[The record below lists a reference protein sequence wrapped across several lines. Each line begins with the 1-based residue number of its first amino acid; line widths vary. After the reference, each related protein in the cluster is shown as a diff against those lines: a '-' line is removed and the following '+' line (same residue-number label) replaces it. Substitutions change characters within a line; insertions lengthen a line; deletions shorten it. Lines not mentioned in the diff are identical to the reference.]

1 MVEPFGRRVVV
12 GMTPFAEPNARLAAA
27 VERAGGLGVLDLGR
41 DRSRA
46 LAALADTAR
55 WVPRS
60 FGVRVG
66 PGCPL
71 TPADLPLSVDTIVLA
86 SGAPWTVASTV
97 VSTVASGPDRL
108 VLVEVCSADEAGAA
122 LAAGAGGLIARG
134 AEAGGRVGD
143 LTTFVLLQTLL
154 AALPEDVPVWA
165 AGGIG
170 LHTAAAAV
178 AGGACGVVLDSQLAL
193 TREAD
198 LGRET
203 AAAIGAMDGSE
214 TVVVGGH
221 RVFTRP
227 DLDLDVD
234 GTGLDGDLSAGDVA
248 LRLGS
253 DLRSNLVPV
262 GQDGALAR
270 SLADRFMTAGGIVQA
285 VRDSIR
291 DHLTAA
297 ASGNGGAG
305 LRHPVVQGPMTRV
318 SDRADF
324 ALAVAEGGG
333 LPFLALAL
341 MSGDDVRRLLT
352 ETAELLGDLPWG
364 VGILGFTPPEVR
376 EAQLA
381 VVHEVRPPFALIAG
395 GRPSQA
401 APLEAAGIATYLHV
415 PSPGLL
421 DRFLR
426 EGARRFVFEGFECG
440 GHVGPRASFPL
451 WDTQIERLLAFGADH
466 AGALADLHVLFA
478 GGIGDE
484 RSAAMVAAA
493 AAPLSAA
500 GASVGV
506 LMGTAYLFTE
516 EAVAAGAILPGF
528 QRQAVECRGTVLL
541 ETSPGHATRC
551 APTAYVEA
559 FDDARRRLTE
569 AGASQ
574 QEMWAELE
582 TLNLGRLRIAA
593 KGLRREGGRLAL
605 VEEPDQERDGM
616 YMIGQVGALRRDV
629 TTIAALHA
637 QVTSGAADFLADRA
651 AALGLGGG
659 PVEVAAGEEAR
670 PLDIAI
676 VGMACIYPDA
686 PDVGRF
692 WSNVVA
698 GVDSVTEVPASRWD
712 ADLYYDR
719 DSFKDPQGRTPSKW
733 GGFIPAVPFDALA
746 YGIPPSSL
754 VGIEPVQ
761 LLCLEVAARA
771 LADSGYGGGR
781 PFPRHRTSVIFGAEA
796 GTDLASAYNLRSA
809 FPAYYGELP
818 AALDDHLP
826 KLTEDSF
833 PGVLGNVIA
842 GRIANRLDLGGVN
855 YTVDAACAA
864 SLAALDIACK
874 ELRTGTSDMVL
885 CGAGDLHNG
894 IHDYLMF
901 ASVHA
906 LSPTGRCATFD
917 GEADGIALG
926 EGVACVVLKRLE
938 DAERDGDRVYAV
950 IKAVAGSSD
959 GKSLGLT
966 APRREG
972 QRAALDRAYRM
983 AGVSPA
989 QVGMVEAHGTG
1000 TVVGDRTELAALTEV
1015 FVAAGATPGSAV
1027 IGSVK
1032 SQVGHTKCAAGL
1044 AGLVKTALSLHTG
1057 VRPGTLHLQE
1067 PNPYWDAASSP
1078 FFFSNGARPWA
1089 AAPAERF
1096 AGVSAFGFGGTNF
1109 HAVLAGYDGAPEPA
1123 QGLEAW
1129 PAELFL
1135 FRGPDDVDRLADL
1148 TAANDRA
1155 GRPWA
1160 LRDLALTLAAQATRL
1175 AGGSPVVAAVVAD
1188 DLDDLAAKVD
1198 CVRSG
1203 VAADGVFLRGAD
1215 ASADAGQ
1222 VAFLFP
1228 GQGSQRPGML
1238 ADLFVAFPRLQ
1249 QLLRLAGGRYAPVM
1263 FPPLAFTS
1271 EDKAAQRAA
1280 STDTRSAQPTLG
1292 IAGLAMHRVLTSVGV
1307 HPDLAAGHS
1316 YGELVA
1322 LAAAGAIA
1330 DDELVRLSAARAA
1343 AVLDAAGDDPGGMA
1357 AVAASADAVRRA
1369 LAGDDLDAPVDV
1381 VVANLNS
1388 PTQTVISGTEPGLDR
1403 ALARL
1408 AAAGLTSKRIPVACA
1423 FHSPVVAGASETFG
1437 AVLDAAEVGEPSFP
1451 VWSNTTAA
1459 PHQGDLRA
1467 ALARHLAH
1475 PVRFVDEIEAMYEAG
1490 ARVFVECGPGGVLTK
1505 LVGAILG
1512 DRPHAAVACDAP
1524 GDHGLRRLLRA
1535 LAELAVAGVPVDVA
1549 PLIEGRARVVVAAD
1563 VPARPGWL
1571 VDGHLVRRAD
1581 GQPLVGGLLPA
1592 QRMPRDTLAGAG
1604 TATVAPERDAT
1615 VLQFLQ
1621 STRDLVAAQRDV
1633 MLAYLGSPLPIEV
1646 SVTDRLVAQVSDVP
1660 SMAAVAA
1667 AAPVPAP
1674 APAAIDLSAVVLDI
1688 ISARTGYPRDMLD
1701 PDLDLEAD
1709 LSIGSIKRT
1718 EMIGELADRLG
1729 LGAAG
1734 AALDESVIEDLARIK
1749 TIAGIV
1755 AWLETHLDLGP
1766 TPDPTEPVTL
1776 FPARGGS
1783 NVTSSTGDPAPGE
1796 LVTDSG
1802 VLATGSVTSSPD
1814 SAMRRYVVEV
1824 DRIDHPAPAPLS
1836 FAGRRFMV
1844 VDDGRGISLELA
1856 DLLEQRGASVLST
1869 DDIDAIGAGF
1879 VGGDEEVVHLAALRP
1894 GAVPVLPAAFAGIRR
1909 ALVAGA
1915 PTLLLATG
1923 SAGTFGHGWS
1933 GEESTDPTVGA
1944 GIRGLARTIA
1954 REFPDVLVRAVDV
1967 DTKEA
1972 PAKVARHLLD
1982 ELAVRQAPPVVGYTN
1997 GTRSTLTVVE
2007 TPAAPAPGATPA
2019 ALDLGPDAV
2028 VLLTGGARGITARA
2042 AVAIAAA
2049 SGCHV
2054 ELVGR
2059 TPPPSGAESQAT
2071 AHADDEIGLRHAIIE
2086 SGVRKPAEVEAAV
2099 RRILAER
2106 EVRATLDALAGHA
2119 ASVRYHVAD
2128 VRDPAALRA
2137 VVDDVYLRRD
2147 RIDGVVH
2154 GAGVCEDGLLAA
2166 KTSESFAR
2174 VFETK
2179 VAGATAL
2186 AEALRPA
2193 TLQPG
2198 GLRFLALF
2206 GSVSGVYG
2214 NRGQADYAAAND
2226 ALDTLARVWRH
2237 RLGGARVVSVD
2248 WGPWSAAGGGMV
2260 TASLEA
2266 EYARRGLTT
2275 IDPHEGVAALLA
2287 ELASGPDGP
2296 AQVMYTT
2303 VLGLEGADA

>member
-1 MVEPFGRRVVV
+1 MDPQPLGRCLVV
-12 GMTPFAEPNARLAAA
+12 GVTPLAEPNAALVAA

-41 DRSRA
+41 DRHRA
-46 LAALADTAR
+46 LAALADAAR
-55 WVPRS
+55 WVPAT

-66 PGCPL
+66 PGCPVV
-71 TPADLPLSVDTIVLA
+71 PADLPAAVDTVVLA
-86 SGAPWTVASTV
+86 AGSPWALPDVA
-97 VSTVASGPDRL
+97 AAGGGRL
-108 VLVEVCSADEAGAA
+108 VLVEVCSSDEADRA
-122 LAAGAGGLIARG
+122 LDAGADGLVARG
-134 AEAGGRVGD
+134 AEAGGRVGE

-154 AALPEDVPVWA
+154 AHLPADVPVWA

-170 LHTAAAAV
+170 LHTAAAAI
-178 AGGACGVVLDSQLAL
+178 AGGAVGVVLDAQLAL
-193 TREAD
+193 VREAA
-198 LGRET
+198 LPRET
-203 AAAIGAMDGSE
+203 AAAIAAMDGSE

-227 DLDLDVD
+227 DLAVNGSDS
-234 GTGLDGDLSAGDVA
+234 TDVA

-253 DLRSNLVPV
+253 DLRTQLVPV

-270 SLADRFMTAGGIVQA
+270 PLAERFVTAGGVVQA
-285 VRDSIR
+285 VRESIR
-291 DHLTAA
+291 SHLMAA
-297 ASGNGGAG
+297 AGPGAGGG

-318 SDRADF
+318 SDRAAF

-341 MSGDDVRRLLT
+341 MTGDEVRRLLT
-352 ETAELLGDLPWG
+352 ETAELLGGRPWG

-381 VVHEVRPPFALIAG
+381 VVHDVRPPYALIAG

-426 EGARRFVFEGFECG
+426 EGARRFVFEGMECG

-451 WDTQIERLLAFGADH
+451 WDTQIERLLAVPEAVP
-466 AGALADLHVLFA
+466 DLHVLFA

-493 AAPLSAA
+493 AAPLSAS

-551 APTAYVEA
+551 APTPYVEA
-559 FDDARRRLTE
+559 FDDARRRLTA

-582 TLNLGRLRIAA
+582 QLNLGRLRIAS
-593 KGLRREGGRLAL
+593 KGLKRDGGRLAA
-605 VEEPDQERDGM
+605 VAETDQQRDGM
-616 YMIGQVGALRRDV
+616 YMIGQVAALRDDV
-629 TTIAALHA
+629 TTIARLHA
-637 QVTSGAADFLADRA
+637 QVTDGAAAFLADRV
-651 AALGLGGG
+651 AALGLADG
-659 PVEVAAGEEAR
+659 AEEAGDEAA
-670 PLDIAI
+670 PLDVAI
-676 VGMACIYPDA
+676 VGMACIYPGA
-686 PDVGRF
+686 PDAASF
-692 WSNVVA
+692 WANVVA
-698 GVDSVTEVPASRWD
+698 GVDSVTEVPVTRWD
-712 ADLYYDR
+712 PDLYYDR
-719 DSFKDPQGRTPSKW
+719 DSFKDPRGRTPSKW

-761 LLCLEVAARA
+761 LLALEVAARA
-771 LADSGYGGGR
+771 LADAGYGGGR
-781 PFPRHRTSVIFGAEA
+781 PFRRDRTSVIFGAEA

-809 FPAYYGELP
+809 FPAYFGELP
-818 AALDDHLP
+818 AALDDQLP

-874 ELRTGTSDMVL
+874 ELRAGTSDMVL

-906 LSPTGRCATFD
+906 LSPSGRCATFD

-926 EGVACVVLKRLE
+926 EGVACLVLKRLE

-950 IKAVAGSSD
+950 VKAVAGSSD

-972 QRAALDRAYRM
+972 QQAALERAYRM

-989 QVGMVEAHGTG
+989 QVGLVEAHGTG
-1000 TVVGDRTELAALTEV
+1000 TVVGDRTELAALTEM
-1015 FVAAGATPGSAV
+1015 FVAAGAAPGSTV
-1027 IGSVK
+1027 LGSVK

-1044 AGLVKTALSLHTG
+1044 AGLIKTALALHTG
-1057 VRPGTLHLQE
+1057 VRPGTLHLTE
-1067 PNPYWDAASSP
+1067 PNPYWDSASSP
-1078 FFFSNGARPWA
+1078 FAFSAGARPWP
-1089 AAPAERF
+1089 AAPGGRY

-1109 HAVLAGYDGAPEPA
+1109 HAVLAGYDGAAEPA
-1123 QGLEAW
+1123 HGLDEW
-1129 PAELFL
+1129 PAELFV
-1135 FRGPDDVDRLADL
+1135 FHAPAEIDRLADL
-1148 TAANDRA
+1148 MAANDRA
-1155 GRPWA
+1155 GRPWT
-1160 LRDLALTLAAQATRL
+1160 LRDLAYT
-1175 AGGSPVVAAVVAD
+1175 AAVTRTGDDWRGQDPANRHQLAIVGVSAIVAD

-1198 CVRSG
+1198 SLRAG
-1203 VAADGVFLRGAD
+1203 TAGEGVFPAAVAVLDAD
-1215 ASADAGQ
+1215 AAAGPDHSAARPAAAGPADAAAGPAAATEPAAAAGAAAR

-1249 QLLRLAGGRYAPVM
+1249 HLLRLAGGRYASVM
-1263 FPPLAFTS
+1263 FPPLAFDRD
-1271 EDKAAQRAA
+1271 DKAAQQAA
-1280 STDTRSAQPTLG
+1280 ITDTRSAQPTLG
-1292 IAGLAMHRVLTSVGV
+1292 IAGLAMHEVLASVGV

-1322 LAAAGAIA
+1322 LAASGAIA
-1330 DDELVRLSAARAA
+1330 ADDLIPLSAARAT
-1343 AVLDAAGDDPGGMA
+1343 AVLDAAGHDPGGMA
-1357 AVAASADAVRRA
+1357 AVAASAGLVAEVI
-1369 LAGDDLDAPVDV
+1369 AGVDGI
-1381 VVANLNS
+1381 VVANHNS
-1388 PTQTVISGTEPGLDR
+1388 PLQTVVSGTEPALAE

-1408 AAAGLTSKRIPVACA
+1408 VAAGLPSKRLPVACA
-1423 FHSPVVAGASETFG
+1423 FHSPVVAGAGATFATALA
-1437 AVLDAAEVGEPSFP
+1437 AVDLAEPAFP

-1459 PHQGDLRA
+1459 PHGVDLRT
-1467 ALARHLAH
+1467 ALAHHLAH

-1490 ARVFVECGPGGVLTK
+1490 ARIFVEAGPGGVLTK

-1512 DRPHAAVACDAP
+1512 DRPHTAVACDLP
-1524 GDHGLRRLLRA
+1524 GDHGLRRLLLA
-1535 LAELAVAGVPVDVA
+1535 LAELAVAGVPVDVE
-1549 PLIEGRARVVVAAD
+1549 PLLDGRARLVSAAA
-1563 VPARPGWL
+1563 VPSKPGWL

-1581 GQPLVGGLLPA
+1581 GEPLVGGLLPA
-1592 QRMPRDTLAGAG
+1592 RLLPRDTLPGAG
-1604 TATVAPERDAT
+1604 PVATSERDAT

-1633 MLAYLGSPLPIEV
+1633 MLAFLG
-1646 SVTDRLVAQVSDVP
+1646 A
-1660 SMAAVAA
+1660 
-1667 AAPVPAP
+1667 PAP
-1674 APAAIDLSAVVLDI
+1674 APAPIVVPATEQVAAAIATPEPAVAAAPVDLTAVVLDI
-1688 ISARTGYPRDMLD
+1688 VSARTGYPRDMLD
-1701 PDLDLEAD
+1701 LDLDLEAD

-1729 LGAAG
+1729 LGGVG
-1734 AALDESVIEDLARIK
+1734 ANLDESLIEDLARIK

-1755 AWLETHLDLGP
+1755 AWLDEHLAP
-1766 TPDPTEPVTL
+1766 APIEPVTL
-1776 FPARGGS
+1776 PGGRRR
-1783 NVTSSTGDPAPGE
+1783 PP
-1796 LVTDSG
+1796 
-1802 VLATGSVTSSPD
+1802 SPVSD
-1814 SAMRRYVVEV
+1814 GGGGMSRYVVELTE
-1824 DRIDHPAPAPLS
+1824 IEHPLPAPPS
-1836 FAGRRFMV
+1836 FAGRRFVV
-1844 VDDGRGISLELA
+1844 VDDGRGIGLELA
-1856 DLLEQRGASVLST
+1856 DLLDQRGASVLST
-1869 DDIDAIGAGF
+1869 DDVDSLGAG
-1879 VGGDEEVVHLAALRP
+1879 DLDTDHEVVHLAALRP
-1894 GAVPVLPAAFAGIRR
+1894 GSLAVLPAAFAGIRR
-1909 ALVAGA
+1909 ALLAGT

-1923 SAGTFGHGWS
+1923 SAGTFGHGWT
-1933 GEESTDPTVGA
+1933 GEEGTDPSPGA
-1944 GIRGLARTIA
+1944 GVRGLARTIA

-1972 PAKVARHLLD
+1972 PQKVARHLLD
-1982 ELAVRQAPPVVGYTN
+1982 ELATRDAPTVVGYTN
-1997 GTRSTLTVVE
+1997 GTRSTLTVV
-2007 TPAAPAPGATPA
+2007 AAPAA
-2019 ALDLGPDAV
+2019 AAAAAHPLDLGPDAV

-2049 SGCHV
+2049 TGCHI
-2054 ELVGR
+2054 ELLGR
-2059 TPPPSGAESQAT
+2059 TPPPAGPESPAT
-2071 AHADDEIGLRHAIIE
+2071 ARADDEIGLRHAVIE
-2086 SGVRKPAEVEAAV
+2086 SGVRKPLEVEATV

-2106 EVRATLDALAGHA
+2106 EVRATLEALSGQA

-2128 VRDPAALRA
+2128 VRDRGAVRA
-2137 VVDDVYLRRD
+2137 VVDDVYARRG
-2147 RIDGVVH
+2147 RIDGVIH
-2154 GAGVCEDGLLAA
+2154 GAGVCEDGLLTA
-2166 KTSESFAR
+2166 KSPESFAR

-2179 VAGATAL
+2179 VTGATAL
-2186 AEALRPA
+2186 ADALRPG
-2193 TLQPG
+2193 T

-2237 RLGGARVVSVD
+2237 RLGRARVVSVD

-2260 TASLEA
+2260 SASLEA

-2275 IDPHEGVAALLA
+2275 IDPDEGVAALLA
-2287 ELASGPDGP
+2287 ELAAGP
-2296 AQVMYTT
+2296 ASPTQVMYTT
-2303 VLGLEGADA
+2303 VLGLDGTE

>member
-1 MVEPFGRRVVV
+1 MALHALGGRGLVVAVTPFGQ
-12 GMTPFAEPNARLAAA
+12 PNATLAAA

-41 DRSRA
+41 DRTLA
-46 LAALADTAR
+46 LAALSDTAR
-55 WVPRS
+55 WVPAS

-66 PGCPL
+66 PCCPL
-71 TPADLPLSVDTIVLA
+71 VPTDLPMEVDTVVLG
-86 SGAPWTVASTV
+86 SGSPWTAADVGGRT
-97 VSTVASGPDRL
+97 
-108 VLVEVCSADEAGAA
+108 VLVEVCSADEARAA
-122 LAAGAGGLIARG
+122 LDAGADGIIARG
-134 AEAGGRVGD
+134 AEAGGRVGE

-154 AALPEDVPVWA
+154 AQLPADVPVWA

-178 AGGACGVVLDSQLAL
+178 AGGACGVVLDAQLSL
-193 TREAD
+193 VREAG
-198 LGRET
+198 LPRET
-203 AAAIGAMDGSE
+203 AAAIAAMDGSE

-227 DLDLDVD
+227 DLTVEA
-234 GTGLDGDLSAGDVA
+234 TGDVA
-248 LRLGS
+248 LRLGP
-253 DLRSNLVPV
+253 DLRTQLLPV

-270 SLADRFMTAGGIVQA
+270 PLADRFVTAGGVVQA
-285 VRDSIR
+285 VTESIR
-291 DHLTAA
+291 SHITSAVTD
-297 ASGNGGAG
+297 GGG
-305 LRHPVVQGPMTRV
+305 LRHRVVQGPMTRV
-318 SDRADF
+318 SDRAAF
-324 ALAVAEGGG
+324 ARAVAEGGG
-333 LPFLALAL
+333 VPFLALAL
-341 MSGDDVRRLLT
+341 MTGDEVRRLLT
-352 ETAELLGDLPWG
+352 ETSELLGDLPWG

-381 VVHEVRPPFALIAG
+381 VVHEVRPPYALIAG

-451 WDTQIERLLAFGADH
+451 WDTQIERLLALPEAVP
-466 AGALADLHVLFA
+466 DLHVLFA
-478 GGIGDE
+478 GGISDE

-528 QRQAVECRGTVLL
+528 QRAAVECRETVLL

-551 APTAYVEA
+551 APTPYVEA
-559 FDDARRRLTE
+559 FDEARARLNA
-569 AGASQ
+569 AGASPQ
-574 QEMWAELE
+574 DMWAELE
-582 TLNLGRLRIAA
+582 QLNLGRLRIAS
-593 KGLRREGGRLAL
+593 KGLRRDGARLAT
-605 VEEPDQERDGM
+605 VDEADQQRDGM
-616 YMIGQVGALRRDV
+616 YMIGQVAALRDDV
-629 TTIAALHA
+629 TTIAGLHA
-637 QVTSGAADFLADRA
+637 QVTEGAAAFLADRVS
-651 AALGLGGG
+651 ALGLDHADAD
-659 PVEVAAGEEAR
+659 VADDAR
-670 PLDIAI
+670 PLDVAI
-676 VGMACIYPDA
+676 VGMACIYPGA
-686 PDVGRF
+686 PDAASF
-692 WSNVVA
+692 WANVVA
-698 GVDSVTEVPASRWD
+698 GVDSVTEVPATRWD
-712 ADLYYDR
+712 TDLYYDK
-719 DSFKDPQGRTPSKW
+719 DSFKDPRGRTPSKW
-733 GGFIPAVPFDALA
+733 GGFIPEIPFDALA

-761 LLCLEVAARA
+761 LLALEVAARA
-771 LADSGYGGGR
+771 LADAGYGNGR
-781 PFPRHRTSVIFGAEA
+781 PFRRDRTSVIFGAEA

-809 FPAYYGELP
+809 FPAYFGELP

-950 IKAVAGSSD
+950 VKAVAGSSD

-972 QRAALDRAYRM
+972 QEAALARAYRM

-989 QVGMVEAHGTG
+989 QVGLVEAHGTG
-1000 TVVGDRTELAALTEV
+1000 TVVGDRTELAALTEM
-1015 FVAAGATPGSAV
+1015 FTAAGSTPGSAV
-1027 IGSVK
+1027 LGSVK

-1044 AGLVKTALSLHTG
+1044 AGLIKTALALYTG
-1057 VRPGTLHLQE
+1057 VRPGTLHLTE
-1067 PNPYWDAASSP
+1067 PNPYWDSASSP
-1078 FFFSNGARPWA
+1078 FAFSPRARPWP
-1089 AAPAERF
+1089 AAPGERH

-1109 HAVLAGYDGAPEPA
+1109 HAVLAGYDGAAEPA
-1123 QGLEAW
+1123 HGLDEW
-1129 PAELFL
+1129 PAELFV
-1135 FRGPDDVDRLADL
+1135 FRSPADLDRLAAL
-1148 TAANDRA
+1148 MAANDGA

-1160 LRDLALTLAAQATRL
+1160 LRDLALT
-1175 AGGSPVVAAVVAD
+1175 VAAARTGDGSRGRDPADRHQLPAGVAPGISSIVAD
-1188 DLDDLAAKVD
+1188 DLDDLAAKVE
-1198 CVRSG
+1198 RLRAG
-1203 VAADGVFLRGAD
+1203 TAGGGVFVAGDGAVTPAAGTPASRGR
-1215 ASADAGQ
+1215 

-1249 QLLRLAGGRYAPVM
+1249 RLLRLAGGRHAPVM
-1263 FPPLAFTS
+1263 FPPLAFS
-1271 EDKAAQRAA
+1271 RDDKSAQQAAL
-1280 STDTRSAQPTLG
+1280 TDTRSAQPTLG
-1292 IAGLAMHRVLTSVGV
+1292 LAGLAMHEVLGSVGV
-1307 HPDLAAGHS
+1307 RPDLAAGHS

-1322 LAAAGAIA
+1322 LAAAGAVTA
-1330 DDELVRLSAARAA
+1330 DDLLTLSTARAA
-1343 AVLDAAGDDPGGMA
+1343 AVLDAAGPDPGGMA
-1357 AVAASADAVRRA
+1357 AVAASATDVAA
-1369 LAGDDLDAPVDV
+1369 AITGVDGV
-1381 VVANLNS
+1381 VVANHNS
-1388 PTQTVISGTEPGLDR
+1388 PLQTVISGTEPALAE

-1408 AAAGLTSKRIPVACA
+1408 TAAGLPSKRIPVACA
-1423 FHSPVVAGASETFG
+1423 FHSPVVAGAAETFKV
-1437 AVLDAAEVGEPSFP
+1437 VLSGVEVRPPSFP

-1459 PHQGDLRA
+1459 PHGPDLRD
-1467 ALARHLAH
+1467 ALARHLAR
-1475 PVRFVDEIEAMYEAG
+1475 PVRFVDEIEAMYETG
-1490 ARVFVECGPGGVLTK
+1490 ARVFVEAGPGGVLTK

-1512 DRPHAAVACDAP
+1512 DRPHTAVACDLP
-1524 GDHGLRRLLRA
+1524 GDHGLRRLLLA
-1535 LAELAVAGVPVDVA
+1535 LAELAVAGVPVDVE
-1549 PLIEGRARVVVAAD
+1549 PLVAGRARVVTTAD
-1563 VPARPGWL
+1563 VPSRPGWL
-1571 VDGHLVRRAD
+1571 VDGHLVRRSD

-1592 QRMPRDTLAGAG
+1592 TRIALPG
-1604 TATVAPERDAT
+1604 TTTSAPTTERDAT

-1633 MLAYLGSPLPIEV
+1633 MLAYLGSTAAPIV
-1646 SVTDRLVAQVSDVP
+1646 VAATETAAP
-1660 SMAAVAA
+1660 AAVAA
-1667 AAPVPAP
+1667 MTAPE
-1674 APAAIDLSAVVLDI
+1674 PAAIAAVPTDLTAVVLDI
-1688 ISARTGYPRDMLD
+1688 VSARTGYPRDMLD

-1718 EMIGELADRLG
+1718 EMIGELADRIG
-1729 LGAAG
+1729 LGGIG
-1734 AALDESVIEDLARIK
+1734 AIPNSFGIDESVIEDLARIK

-1755 AWLETHLDLGP
+1755 GWLEDHLGQ
-1766 TPDPTEPVTL
+1766 V
-1776 FPARGGS
+1776 A
-1783 NVTSSTGDPAPGE
+1783 APLAAPPIE

-1802 VLATGSVTSSPD
+1802 VPAPESVTSSPRGGRGGGGG
-1814 SAMRRYVVEV
+1814 MGRYVVEV
-1824 DRIDHPAPAPLS
+1824 TEIEHPPPAPLS
-1836 FAGRRFMV
+1836 FAGRRFVV
-1844 VDDGRGISLELA
+1844 VDDGRGIGLELA

-1869 DDIDAIGAGF
+1869 DDMDGLAS
-1879 VGGDEEVVHLAALRP
+1879 DHEVIHLAALRP
-1894 GAVPVLPAAFAGIRR
+1894 GPLPVLPSAFAGIRR
-1909 ALVAGA
+1909 ALLAGT

-1923 SAGTFGHGWS
+1923 SAGTFGHGWM
-1933 GEESTDPTVGA
+1933 GEEATDPTPGA
-1944 GIRGLARTIA
+1944 GLRGLARTIA
-1954 REFPDVLVRAVDV
+1954 REYPDVLVRAVDV

-1972 PAKVARHLLD
+1972 PQKVARHLLD
-1982 ELAVRQAPPVVGYTN
+1982 ELATRLAPTVVGYTN

-2007 TPAAPAPGATPA
+2007 APAPPATT

-2028 VLLTGGARGITARA
+2028 VLLTGGARGITARVA
-2042 AVAIAAA
+2042 TAIAAA
-2049 SGCHV
+2049 TGCHV
-2054 ELVGR
+2054 ELLGR
-2059 TPPPSGAESQAT
+2059 TPPPAGPEGAAT
-2071 AHADDEIGLRHAIIE
+2071 APADDEIGLRHAVIE
-2086 SGVRKPAEVEAAV
+2086 SGVRRPAEVESTV

-2106 EVRATLDALAGHA
+2106 EVRATLDALAGCA

-2128 VRDPAALRA
+2128 VRDPAAVRA
-2137 VVDDVYLRRD
+2137 VVDDIHARHGRL
-2147 RIDGVVH
+2147 DGVVH
-2154 GAGVCEDGLLAA
+2154 GAGVCEDGLLAT
-2166 KTSESFAR
+2166 KSPESFAR

-2179 VAGATAL
+2179 VAGAVAL
-2186 AEALRPA
+2186 ADALPA
-2193 TLQPG
+2193 DAD
-2198 GLRFLALF
+2198 LRFLALF

-2214 NRGQADYAAAND
+2214 NRGQCDYAAAND

-2237 RLGGARVVSVD
+2237 RLGHARVVSVD

-2260 TASLEA
+2260 SASLEA

-2275 IDPHEGVAALLA
+2275 IDPDEGVAALLA
-2287 ELASGPDGP
+2287 ELAAGPEGP
-2296 AQVMYTT
+2296 TQVMYTT
-2303 VLGLEGADA
+2303 VLGLEGERE